1 MVFGDGENCPDGIA
15 ETIDKGLEY
24 LGIVV
29 DDVAGDEEQD
39 NRHDKQQLVED
50 DGAPG
55 EAGGAAQLDE
65 DEGIERD
72 GYRIRRGDN
81 HPVGLVELGYGLD
94 EEEVLEA
101 LHADD
106 QHQDGDQS

>member
-1 MVFGDGENCPDGIA
+1 M
-15 ETIDKGLEY
+15 
-24 LGIVV
+24 
-29 DDVAGDEEQD
+29 
-39 NRHDKQQLVED
+39 ED

-65 DEGIERD
+65 GEGIERD
-72 GYRIRRGDN
+72 GYHIRRGDN